1 MTSRLAEEAASF
13 RQRASFQHC
22 LPSELELL
30 RDCLLHFQNRTEA
43 MTQLRER
50 KCGTVTPVSSSKR
63 FGLFF
68 FYLIVAIF
76 VGASAAPQR
85 KEEDKCPTEEEIRP
99 CLCREIDAL
108 YFTCHSLSS
117 KRLLEIAGAV
127 AKRHLQIRAMKIADS
142 DLEDLPEG
150 AFDGLEIEQ
159 LVIVS
164 SKLGAVG
171 EKVFAGLGNS
181 LRELVLDNDE
191 LEEVPTDSLSY
202 LGALETLHLSSNQIQ
217 KVPNYAFGKLENL
230 QELRLGRNNISRVDS
245 LAFGNCCRE
254 LKMLDLSSNILRS
267 VPTESFF
274 NLANLTVL
282 KLDGNKIEGIGEEA
296 FSGLTQL
303 NTLDLENN
311 LISTVEDN
319 AFRKS
324 WVQNLVLTKNLLE
337 GLNNFSFVGLENATQ
352 WIDLSHN
359 NFSSIPA
366 QTLKNLTRLR
376 HLDLSHNKLSRLEDG
391 SFSKFGPHLRYIE
404 LNNNKLQDISP
415 KALQE
420 LESVEFLMLAHN
432 NLTKLPRS
440 TVQGIIN
447 TVFMFDLSDN
457 PLICGCQ
464 LQWLKEWLD
473 SVNPLDRLTPD
484 PICFIEGTQHLQFVR
499 QLTCTPEE
507 GDLVLSEQSQVCSG
521 LDCAQSLAT
530 FFSERIRW
538 H

>member
-1 MTSRLAEEAASF
+1 MRHCDSSVIIEAVRLPLLLPGCGN
-13 RQRASFQHC
+13 RRGHQRCS
-22 LPSELELL
+22 
-30 RDCLLHFQNRTEA
+30 
-43 MTQLRER
+43 
-50 KCGTVTPVSSSKR
+50 
-63 FGLFF
+63 
-68 FYLIVAIF
+68 
-76 VGASAAPQR
+76 QR
-85 KEEDKCPTEEEIRP
+85 KEEDKCPPEDEIRP

-108 YFTCHSLSS
+108 YFTCHSLNA

-127 AKRHLQIRAMKIADS
+127 AKGRLQIRAMKIADS

-164 SKLGAVG
+164 SKLGAIS
-171 EKVFAGLGNS
+171 EKAFAGLGNS
-181 LRELVLDNDE
+181 LRELVFDNNE
-191 LEEVPTDSLSY
+191 LKEVPTDSLSY

-230 QELRLGRNNISRVDS
+230 QEIRLGRNNISRVDS
-245 LAFGNCCRE
+245 LAFGNCCGE
-254 LKMLDLSSNILRS
+254 LKMLDLSNNLLTN

-282 KLDGNKIEGIGEEA
+282 KLDGNKIEDIGEEA
-296 FSGLTQL
+296 FSGLIQL
-303 NTLDLENN
+303 NTLDLSNN

-319 AFRKS
+319 AFGGS
-324 WVQNLVLTKNLLE
+324 WVQNLVLTKNKLE
-337 GLNNFSFVGLENATQ
+337 GLSNFSFVGLENATQ
-352 WIDLSHN
+352 WIDLSYN
-359 NFSSIPA
+359 NFTSIPA

-376 HLDLSHNKLSRLEDG
+376 HLDLSHNRLSRLEDD
-391 SFSKFGPHLRYIE
+391 SFSKFGQHLRYIE

-457 PLICGCQ
+457 PLICSCK

-473 SVNPLDRLTPD
+473 SVSPLDRLTPD

-499 QLTCTPEE
+499 QLTCSPEE
-507 GDLVLSEQSQVCSG
+507 GDLVLSEQSQICSG

-530 FFSERIRW
+530 FFSERVRW